1 MQILFFYADLS
12 LMSTTLE
19 VSVETPSASEGGV
32 KPGSWW
38 QLAAVGAFLAL
49 CYYDVIAA
57 LVRDWWSDADA
68 SHGFIVPLFS
78 AYLLW
83 QGRRELARTPVRPS
97 WWGLLITALGL
108 SILIVGNLGAELF
121 LSRCSLVLVLA
132 GLVIHFLGWD
142 YFRKVLFP
150 WAFLFFMIPPPAI
163 IFNQITFSLQLL
175 ASQMAKTSLSAIG
188 VPVLL
193 EGNILRLPVMPLE
206 VAEACSGIR
215 SLISLGV
222 VAVIYGY
229 MMERSNV
236 IRVLLALAAIPL
248 AVVANACRIVGTG
261 LLVEYWNPDKALGFF
276 HEFSGWVVFMIA
288 VGLLMLLH
296 AALHSAFHVFDRRP
310 A

>member
-1 MQILFFYADLS
+1 
-12 LMSTTLE
+12 MSPTLE
-19 VSVETPSASEGGV
+19 TAVQAPVQSSGRIKARV
-32 KPGSWW
+32 WW
-38 QLAAVGAFLAL
+38 QLAVVGLFLAL

-57 LVRDWWSDADA
+57 LVRDWWVDPDA

-83 QGRRELARTPVRPS
+83 QRRDTLENTPLRPS
-97 WWGLLITALGL
+97 WLGLLITAAGL

-121 LSRCSLVLVLA
+121 LSRTSFVLVLG
-132 GLVIHFLGWD
+132 GLVIHFCGWE

-175 ASQMAKTSLSAIG
+175 ASQLAKSSLSAIG

-222 VAVIYGY
+222 VAIIYGY
-229 MMERSNV
+229 LLEQSTL
-236 IRVLLALAAIPL
+236 IRIALAIAAVPL
-248 AVVANACRIVGTG
+248 AVAANAGRIVGTG
-261 LLVEYWNPDKALGFF
+261 LLVEYWDPHKALGFF
-276 HEFSGWVVFMIA
+276 HTFSGWVVFMIA
-288 VGLLMLLH
+288 VALLMALH
-296 AALHSAFHVFDRRP
+296 AALRSALNLFERRSS
-310 A
+310 